1 MARRAR
7 SRGEAIAKRFVSRQ
21 QPPRIQP
28 FAERWRWVIEG
39 RVQRVG
45 FRASCNRRA
54 LDLGISGWVRNLSD
68 GRVEVQAEGPP
79 LALSELRAWC
89 EVGPPGARVVRVT
102 PSQLPITGDDWFEV
116 RY

>member
-21 QPPRIQP
+21 QPVRIQP
-28 FAERWRWVIEG
+28 FVERWRWVIEG

-45 FRASCNRRA
+45 FRASCSRRA
-54 LDLGISGWVRNLSD
+54 LDLGISGWVRNLKD

-89 EVGPPGARVVRVT
+89 EVGPPGSRVLRVT
-102 PSQLPITGDDWFEV
+102 PSQLPVTGDDWFEV
-116 RY
+116 R

>member
-1 MARRAR
+1 M
-7 SRGEAIAKRFVSRQ
+7 
-21 QPPRIQP
+21 
-28 FAERWRWVIEG
+28 IEG

-54 LDLGISGWVRNLSD
+54 RDLGISGGGRNLSE

-79 LALSELRAWC
+79 LAVAELRAWW
-89 EVGPPGARVVRVT
+89 EVGPPGARVVRGT
-102 PSQLPITGDDWFEV
+102 PSQLPVTGDDWFEV